1 MLRRGNS
8 NKCRKRS
15 RSRRSVRKMT
25 CDGWHARVTTRQP
38 AQPAWGLKEAHNTGD
53 RWQAGWLNGEG
64 RSREVDISDLS
75 IFKMC
80 FLTGWTRKA
89 GNGSRRKRTTATKSI
104 SRQMSVWTM
113 TRKGD
118 HGGRGGVNENPA
130 SNYNQGQGH
139 QLYPGSAVQVFS
151 GAGPPYLTLIL
162 YVIIIRRCI
171 T

>member
-89 GNGSRRKRTTATKSI
+89 GNGSRSRRISTTKSI
-104 SRQMSVWTM
+104 NRQMSVWTM

-118 HGGRGGVNENPA
+118 HGGRGGGMRIRLPITTKAKVTNFTPA
-130 SNYNQGQGH
+130 QQSKF
-139 QLYPGSAVQVFS
+139 SVVQDLHIS
-151 GAGPPYLTLIL
+151 P
-162 YVIIIRRCI
+162 
-171 T
+171 